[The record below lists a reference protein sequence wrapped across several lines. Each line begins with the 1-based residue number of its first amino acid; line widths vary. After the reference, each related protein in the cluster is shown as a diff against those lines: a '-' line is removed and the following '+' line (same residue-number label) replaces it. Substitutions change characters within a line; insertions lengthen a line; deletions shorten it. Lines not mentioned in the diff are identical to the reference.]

1 MSRMP
6 SDRINSI
13 WWTMSGLFPIGS
25 VGFGYRSPSGSMRLP
40 RPAARIA
47 PASAWFLLLP
57 FVASAMLRIIISL
70 LVGASVSIPALAMQ
84 DQAPGDYILERG
96 DEIAIRIF
104 NHPELEDT
112 VQIRPDGKIS
122 LLLVDD
128 LTAAGL
134 TSRQLS
140 ETLTERYAR
149 LYRDVQLSVIVRKF
163 ANNKVYV
170 GGEVGQ
176 PGLLPITGRFTALTA
191 ILQAGGFKGTAR
203 TDSVVLLREQGG
215 KPQAVKLDLK
225 GVIEARAQDVVLQPF
240 DVVYVPLSRIAKV
253 DKFVDQ
259 YMRQLIPITAT
270 AGFTYLLGG
279 SSVIVP

>member
-1 MSRMP
+1 
-6 SDRINSI
+6 
-13 WWTMSGLFPIGS
+13 
-25 VGFGYRSPSGSMRLP
+25 
-40 RPAARIA
+40 
-47 PASAWFLLLP
+47 
-57 FVASAMLRIIISL
+57 
-70 LVGASVSIPALAMQ
+70 LVGALAVVPTLAAQNPAPAPAQ
-84 DQAPGDYILERG
+84 NPPAQNPAPAPAQNPTPGDYVLERG
-96 DEIAIRIF
+96 DEIAVRIF

-128 LTAAGL
+128 QLAAGL
-134 TSRQLS
+134 TSRDLS
-140 ETLTERYAR
+140 EKLTEKYSK

-170 GGEVGQ
+170 GGEVGA
-176 PGLLPITGRFTALTA
+176 PGLLPITGRFTAIAA
-191 ILQAGGFKGTAR
+191 IMQAGGFRGTAR
-203 TDSVVLLREQGG
+203 MDSVVLLRPQDG

-225 GVIEARAQDVVLQPF
+225 QVLEAKAPDVVLQPF
-240 DVVYVPLSRIAKV
+240 DVIFVPLSRVAKV

>member
-1 MSRMP
+1 
-6 SDRINSI
+6 
-13 WWTMSGLFPIGS
+13 
-25 VGFGYRSPSGSMRLP
+25 
-40 RPAARIA
+40 
-47 PASAWFLLLP
+47 
-57 FVASAMLRIIISL
+57 MLRIIISL
-70 LVGASVSIPALAMQ
+70 LVGAFVSIPALAMQ
-84 DQAPGDYILERG
+84 DAARGDYILERG

-140 ETLTERYAR
+140 EALTERYAR

-176 PGLLPITGRFTALTA
+176 PGLVPLTGRFTALTA

-225 GVIEARAQDVVLQPF
+225 GVIEAKAQDVVLQPF

>member
-1 MSRMP
+1 MLRV
-6 SDRINSI
+6 II
-13 WWTMSGLFPIGS
+13 T
-25 VGFGYRSPSGSMRLP
+25 
-40 RPAARIA
+40 
-47 PASAWFLLLP
+47 LLLG
-57 FVASAMLRIIISL
+57 VI
-70 LVGASVSIPALAMQ
+70 VSIPALAMQ
-84 DQAPGDYILERG
+84 NPTPADYILERG
-96 DEIAIRIF
+96 DEIAVRIF

-122 LLLVDD
+122 LLLVED

-134 TSRQLS
+134 TSRQLG
-140 ETLTERYAR
+140 EQLTERYAR

-203 TDSVVLLREQGG
+203 TDSVVLLREQDG
-215 KPQAVKLDLK
+215 KPQVAKLNLRQ
-225 GVIEARAQDVVLQPF
+225 VLEAGAPDVVLQPF
-240 DVVYVPLSRIAKV
+240 DVVFVPLSRIAKV

-259 YMRQLIPITAT
+259 YMRQLIPITLN
-270 AGFTYLLGG
+270 AGFNYLLGG